1 MRPCFSHLSLS
12 LSGVYEFH
20 VRGGDNNAGFRDI
33 TANRRSESYALNST
47 DAIKEKKK
55 DKNTPL
61 LFCNNN
67 ISDCTR
73 LLGFGKCTSE
83 HSPFCSLKHTHSL
96 NLLIFHLFPESC

>member
-47 DAIKEKKK
+47 DAI
-55 DKNTPL
+55 
-61 LFCNNN
+61 
-67 ISDCTR
+67 
-73 LLGFGKCTSE
+73 
-83 HSPFCSLKHTHSL
+83 
-96 NLLIFHLFPESC
+96 